1 MEPAPLFL
9 KLTILHSDDNYIVNN
24 MKRVVNNLLSSRASA
39 SRRDLL
45 GATDAPCYPL
55 LSSPHRSLTVY
66 RPAKR
71 LGLRR
76 IREYY
81 LPRRRKDNFPR
92 ASRSVERKMEATEAP
107 TARQFPPRQNLPHDG
122 KLETR
127 RILRPKRGLSVRQN
141 LLNRRAE
148 GFCSSTVMQDGRGTK
163 RKFQEAEVKDPDTK
177 RARTKEDGWLVAG
190 NTPCYTQLLARSSF
204 PRPEP
209 MDLEEELAT
218 FCAPETK
225 AAPRKWKRRYVRNR
239 AANRFPRVLR
249 NIEGMKRKIE
259 DAGESSLSNM
269 RLRKDEDEAATASP
283 TRRPPLKAMRGGMIK
298 VVALRKRFAD
308 NSQRRPQDC
317 QGKKRK
323 LEEDEEIIASVDQEK
338 MEAKGKTEPLN
349 KRRKADQSPP
359 PPRSPPK
366 APKRLPRQAKANAV
380 DRIHKV
386 YGVPAERTKPGHSAA
401 ADEEKMKKV
410 NEKVEEKAQKKA
422 EAAKGERTDVSPD
435 KPQQKKLGKRKRKKE
450 PPKNQAEKKQKKQKK
465 MEAPKNQAE
474 KNKKKEE
481 PQKKQSEKRTKKGAK
496 GPQNQKDTRKTEAI
510 MMIEAE
516 VAELL
521 KEGKELGAGTYGTA
535 YKVVHKGEVAVL
547 KVANSRLWSVKAAFK
562 KEAKVLQAL
571 NGTGGAPLLFGT
583 CSKPAAILMEFCPG
597 EEFLSFINDSKN
609 SPSLALGILP
619 DIARELHQIHLAG
632 YVHVDLKTDN
642 VMVHVPEGKGKKQV
656 KPRIIDFGIAVERRK
671 VIELYPNFS
680 DSIYPPEYTEGAP
693 AQPSGDVYSMGCLIE
708 DTIYA
713 FTDHIPQHYEEIINM
728 AKNENPRLRPTVPK
742 LVKLLEAARKMPDLQ

>member
-24 MKRVVNNLLSSRASA
+24 MKRVVNNLLSSRASV

-55 LSSPHRSLTVY
+55 LSSPPRSLTVY

-92 ASRSVERKMEATEAP
+92 ASRTAERKMEATEAP

-148 GFCSSTVMQDGRGTK
+148 GFCSSTVMQDGRGMK
-163 RKFQEAEVKDPDTK
+163 RKFQETEAKDPDTK
-177 RARTKEDGWLVAG
+177 RARTK
-190 NTPCYTQLLARSSF
+190 
-204 PRPEP
+204 
-209 MDLEEELAT
+209 DLEEEITT
-218 FCAPETK
+218 FCAPKTK
-225 AAPRKWKRRYVRNR
+225 AVPRKWKRRYVRNR

-249 NIEGMKRKIE
+249 NTEGMKRKME
-259 DAGESSLSNM
+259 DGGESSPSNM
-269 RLRKDEDEAATASP
+269 RLRKDEDEAVTASP

-298 VVALRKRFAD
+298 VVALRKRFVD

-323 LEEDEEIIASVDQEK
+323 LEEDEEMIASVDQGK
-338 MEAKGKTEPLN
+338 MEATGKTEPLS
-349 KRRKADQSPP
+349 KRRKADRSPP

-386 YGVPAERTKPGHSAA
+386 YGVPAERTKPGQNAA
-401 ADEEKMKKV
+401 AEEEKMKKV

-422 EAAKGERTDVSPD
+422 EAAKGERTDISPD
-435 KPQQKKLGKRKRKKE
+435 ELQQKKLGKRKGKEE
-450 PPKNQAEKKQKKQKK
+450 PPKKQAEKKQKKQKK

-481 PQKKQSEKRTKKGAK
+481 PQKKQSKKRTKKGAK

-510 MMIEAE
+510 TMSEAE

-547 KVANSRLWSVKAAFK
+547 KVANSRLWSVKAAFR

-583 CSKPAAILMEFCPG
+583 CSKPAAILMEYCAG

-632 YVHVDLKTDN
+632 YIHVDLKTDN
-642 VMVHVPEGKGKKQV
+642 VMVHVTEGKGKKQV
-656 KPRIIDFGIAVERRK
+656 KPRIIDFGIAVERK
-671 VIELYPNFS
+671 KEIELYPNFS

-713 FTDHIPQHYEEIINM
+713 FTDHIPPHYEEIINM

-742 LVKLLEAARKMPDLQ
+742 LVKLLEAARKIPDLQ

>member
-1 MEPAPLFL
+1 ME
-9 KLTILHSDDNYIVNN
+9 V
-24 MKRVVNNLLSSRASA
+24 
-39 SRRDLL
+39 
-45 GATDAPCYPL
+45 
-55 LSSPHRSLTVY
+55 
-66 RPAKR
+66 
-71 LGLRR
+71 
-76 IREYY
+76 
-81 LPRRRKDNFPR
+81 
-92 ASRSVERKMEATEAP
+92 TEAL
-107 TARQFPPRQNLPHDG
+107 TARQFPPRQNLPHNG

-163 RKFQEAEVKDPDTK
+163 RKFQETEVKDPDTK

-204 PRPEP
+204 PRPQP
-209 MDLEEELAT
+209 MDFEEERAT

-225 AAPRKWKRRYVRNR
+225 AVPRKWKRRYVRNR

-249 NIEGMKRKIE
+249 NTEGMKRKME
-259 DAGESSLSNM
+259 DAGESSPSNM

-283 TRRPPLKAMRGGMIK
+283 TRRPPLKAMRGGIIK

-323 LEEDEEIIASVDQEK
+323 LEEDEEMTASVDQGK
-338 MEAKGKTEPLN
+338 MEATGKTEPLN
-349 KRRKADQSPP
+349 KRRKADRSPP

-386 YGVPAERTKPGHSAA
+386 YGVPAERTKPGHNAA
-401 ADEEKMKKV
+401 AEEEKMKKKV

-422 EAAKGERTDVSPD
+422 EAAKGERTDISFD
-435 KPQQKKLGKRKRKKE
+435 KPQQKKLGKRKGKEE
-450 PPKNQAEKKQKKQKK
+450 PPKKQAEKIQKKQKK

-481 PQKKQSEKRTKKGAK
+481 PQKKQSKKRTKKGAK
-496 GPQNQKDTRKTEAI
+496 GPQNQEKDTRKTEAI
-510 MMIEAE
+510 IMSEAE

-535 YKVVHKGEVAVL
+535 YKIVHKGEVAVL
-547 KVANSRLWSVKAAFK
+547 KVANSRLWSVKAAFR

-583 CSKPAAILMEFCPG
+583 CSKPAAILMEYCPG

-642 VMVHVPEGKGKKQV
+642 VMVHVPEGKGKKQL

-680 DSIYPPEYTEGAP
+680 DSIYPPEYTGRLSP
-693 AQPSGDVYSMGCLIE
+693 AQPPSGDVYSMGCLIE
-708 DTIYA
+708 EYDSMP

-742 LVKLLEAARKMPDLQ
+742 LVKLLEAARKMTDLQ